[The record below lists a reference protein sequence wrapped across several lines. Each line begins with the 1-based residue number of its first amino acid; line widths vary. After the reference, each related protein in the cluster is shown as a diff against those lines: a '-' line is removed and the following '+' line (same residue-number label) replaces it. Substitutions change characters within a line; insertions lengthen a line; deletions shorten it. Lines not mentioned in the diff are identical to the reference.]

1 MDRLHF
7 GARARRRA
15 RLRRL
20 LFKASLLSIAAI
32 LVGVPGADISFRFVE
47 SLSGRSDKDFVA
59 AEGSSSLRTRR
70 ATPDPNNVGVDVREA
85 DTEILEPP
93 AVVATPSF
101 DAVVEAILSAAAEFG
116 IDGNYLLAVA
126 ECESHLDPTAQNPVG
141 YYGLFQFDRETW
153 AAHGYGSIYD
163 PVAQARTAAELLAAG
178 HHSRWPNCT

>member
-1 MDRLHF
+1 LDRLHF

-47 SLSGRSDKDFVA
+47 SLYGTDRDFVA

-70 ATPDPNNVGVDVREA
+70 ATPDPTEVGVDVGEA

-101 DAVVEAILSAAAEFG
+101 DAIVEAILTAAAEFG
-116 IDGNYLLAVA
+116 VDGSYLLSIA
-126 ECESHLDPTAQNPVG
+126 ECESHLDPAAHNPVG
-141 YYGLFQFDRETW
+141 YYGLFQFDRATW

-178 HHSRWPNCT
+178 HHSRWPNCA